1 MRNMTTR
8 SRLGVHYSKMSADG
22 ALHEFLA
29 REKEELRGLEDDL
42 DLTPNGENNVAEH
55 LQVDEEPECIKR
67 WAISFKKR
75 IEVKDDA
82 ERKNMFMLEEQ
93 GLKDLHEWALQ
104 YRDSLARGQKLSRA
118 HDKELHSAQQKAAEA
133 SAIMS
138 QVDAGQAVLWEK
150 VCQLCNFVTSAN
162 EEITN
167 VHTVPINTKDNQR
180 DLNRMRVL
188 LLQLKKNPPAVQSK
202 IRSH

>member
-1 MRNMTTR
+1 
-8 SRLGVHYSKMSADG
+8 MSADG

-42 DLTPNGENNVAEH
+42 DFTPNGENNAVEH
-55 LQVDEEPECIKR
+55 QVNEEPECVKL

-82 ERKNMFMLEEQ
+82 ERKSMFMLEEQ

-118 HDKELHSAQQKAAEA
+118 HDKELQSARQKAAEA
-133 SAIMS
+133 SARMS

-150 VCQLCNFVTSAN
+150 VCQLCNFVTSGN
-162 EEITN
+162 EETTN

-188 LLQLKKNPPAVQSK
+188 LLQLKKSPPAIQPR

>member
-82 ERKNMFMLEEQ
+82 ERKSMSMLEEQ
-93 GLKDLHEWALQ
+93 GLKVISNVYFVYTPFFIYAV
-104 YRDSLARGQKLSRA
+104 A
-118 HDKELHSAQQKAAEA
+118 HDSKSLLHF
-133 SAIMS
+133 
-138 QVDAGQAVLWEK
+138 GQNS
-150 VCQLCNFVTSAN
+150 C
-162 EEITN
+162 
-167 VHTVPINTKDNQR
+167 
-180 DLNRMRVL
+180 
-188 LLQLKKNPPAVQSK
+188 
-202 IRSH
+202 

>member
-1 MRNMTTR
+1 MTTR
-8 SRLGVHYSKMSADG
+8 SGLRVSCLKMSADG

-42 DLTPNGENNVAEH
+42 NFTSNGEDNVTEH
-55 LQVDEEPECIKR
+55 LQENEEPECVKR

-82 ERKNMFMLEEQ
+82 ERKSMSMLEEQ

-118 HDKELHSAQQKAAEA
+118 HDKELQSAQQKAAEA
-133 SAIMS
+133 SARMS

-150 VCQLCNFVTSAN
+150 VCQLCNFVTSGN
-162 EEITN
+162 EETTN
-167 VHTVPINTKDNQR
+167 VHTVPINAKDNQR